1 LEGGK
6 RRMTCTFE
14 DIKRMLIESANVDV
28 EITPDSILKDDLGID
43 SIDAVEMMLVL
54 EEKFSI
60 KIEMK
65 EMDTH
70 MKVSE
75 VVEFVSRKL
84 EG

>member
-1 LEGGK
+1 
-6 RRMTCTFE
+6 MTCTFE
-14 DIKRMLIESANVDV
+14 VIKRMLIESANVDV